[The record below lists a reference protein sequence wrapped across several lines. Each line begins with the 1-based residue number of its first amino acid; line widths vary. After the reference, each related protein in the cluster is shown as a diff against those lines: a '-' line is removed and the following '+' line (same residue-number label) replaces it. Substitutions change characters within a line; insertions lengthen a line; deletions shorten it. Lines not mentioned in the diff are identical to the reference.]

1 MIEKLRKIFL
11 RCETALIVL
20 LFFSA
25 VYLLFRATAGN
36 ASSYFDRFLSANID
50 ETVSDV
56 TSSQGII
63 PSCPFAIVL
72 TGDDGEHSGAKYD
85 LETKQRVFSLFS
97 ATLGEALGSF
107 GEMGRIR
114 EQDWLDALERQG
126 VFFDY
131 LYPLP
136 LDLLAAHLGSGL
148 SAYGDGDI
156 SVRRLILGEQDGQL
170 CLYFRDEGSSVYY
183 RAKTALSFSSLN
195 LGQRIN
201 DLSLLPCGFAF
212 QEEDAGLLDP
222 CFVFSVEELAP
233 VDLTAAVPLSP
244 EDVYSSLSSFHM
256 NAGAASVYNEQDGL
270 QVYVEGGKSIRVN
283 SSGFMLFTV
292 TGTGGIPVGGSEEPS
307 LAESIY
313 AAGQLVRSTLGTL
326 CGAAETGLIDIERNE
341 TGSGYMLT
349 FGYYVNGVPVQLQD
363 TGWCARIRVSGNY
376 IVRAELCFRSYELKS
391 SYLSPLPERQ
401 AAVLASKDG
410 GEPMLVYDD
419 GESISWSWILN

>member
-1 MIEKLRKIFL
+1 MIERVRKIFL

-25 VYLLFRATAGN
+25 MYLLFRAMAGDAQN
-36 ASSYFDRFLSANID
+36 YFDRFLSVSTD
-50 ETVSDV
+50 EAVGDV

-85 LETKQRVFSLFS
+85 RETKQRVFALFS
-97 ATLGEALGSF
+97 ATLGETLGSF
-107 GEMGRIR
+107 GEMGQIR
-114 EQDWLDALERQG
+114 ERDWLNALERQG

-156 SVRRLILGEQDGQL
+156 SVRRFILGEQDGQL
-170 CLYFRDEGSSVYY
+170 CLYFKDEESSFYY

-195 LGQRIN
+195 LGQRID
-201 DLSLLPCGFAF
+201 DLGLLPCGFAF
-212 QEEDAGLLDP
+212 QEEDAGMLDP
-222 CFVFSVEELAP
+222 CFVFSGEELAP
-233 VDLTAAVPLSP
+233 VDLTAAVPLGP

-270 QVYVEGGKSIRVN
+270 QVYVEGGKSIRV
-283 SSGFMLFTV
+283 SGSGFMLFTV
-292 TGTGGIPVGGSEEPS
+292 TGTGGIPVGGNGEPS
-307 LAESIY
+307 LDECVY
-313 AAGQLVRSTLGTL
+313 AAGQLVRSTLGIF
-326 CGAAETGLIDIERNE
+326 CGAAETGLIDIESSD
-341 TGSGYMLT
+341 TGSGYTLT
-349 FGYYVNGVPVQLQD
+349 FGYYVNGVPVRLQD
-363 TGWCARIRVSGNY
+363 TGWCARIKVSGNY
-376 IVRAELCFRSYELKS
+376 IVRAELYFRSYEPKS
-391 SYLSPLPERQ
+391 SSLSPLPERQ

-410 GEPMLVYDD
+410 GEPLLVYDD
-419 GESISWSWILN
+419 GENIGWSWILR